1 MNYNYIWTTAAG
13 QKIHIDDMTESHAK
27 NVLKQIFRNMQRL
40 NNVDTLAQ
48 NFIKKRA
55 GFIEVNDDTPSNL
68 THEVC
73 FAGDFYEKKK
83 EVIEVD
89 GKEYILAVDEE
100 DCDYDVFSSSGMWE
114 IDDWG
119 SK

>member
-1 MNYNYIWTTAAG
+1 M
-13 QKIHIDDMTESHAK
+13 D
-27 NVLKQIFRNMQRL
+27 
-40 NNVDTLAQ
+40 AQ

-55 GFIEVNDDTPSNL
+55 GFIEVNDDTPFNL
-68 THEVC
+68 THELC
-73 FAGDFYEKKK
+73 FAGEFFHERK

-89 GKEYILAVDEE
+89 GKEYILAVEDEE
-100 DCDYDVFSSSGMWE
+100 DMWD

>member
-1 MNYNYIWTTAAG
+1 MNYI
-13 QKIHIDDMTESHAK
+13 
-27 NVLKQIFRNMQRL
+27 
-40 NNVDTLAQ
+40 Q

-55 GFIEVNDDTPSNL
+55 GFIEINDDTPSNL

-73 FAGDFYEKKK
+73 FDGDWPMAFKK

-89 GKEYILAVDEE
+89 GKEYLLAVDDEE
-100 DCDYDVFSSSGMWE
+100 DMWD

>member
-1 MNYNYIWTTAAG
+1 MNY
-13 QKIHIDDMTESHAK
+13 
-27 NVLKQIFRNMQRL
+27 V
-40 NNVDTLAQ
+40 Q

-55 GFIEVNDDTPSNL
+55 GFIEVNDDTPFNL
-68 THEVC
+68 THELC
-73 FAGDFYEKKK
+73 FAGEFYHERK

-89 GKEYILAVDEE
+89 GKEYILAVEDEE
-100 DCDYDVFSSSGMWE
+100 DMWD

>member
-1 MNYNYIWTTAAG
+1 M
-13 QKIHIDDMTESHAK
+13 D
-27 NVLKQIFRNMQRL
+27 
-40 NNVDTLAQ
+40 AQ

-55 GFIEVNDDTPSNL
+55 GFIEVNDDTPFNL
-68 THEVC
+68 TPELC
-73 FAGDFYEKKK
+73 FAGEFFHERK

-89 GKEYILAVDEE
+89 GKEYILAVLDEE
-100 DCDYDVFSSSGMWE
+100 DYESSGMWE

>member
-1 MNYNYIWTTAAG
+1 M
-13 QKIHIDDMTESHAK
+13 D
-27 NVLKQIFRNMQRL
+27 
-40 NNVDTLAQ
+40 AQ

-55 GFIEVNDDTPSNL
+55 GFIEVNDDTPFNL
-68 THEVC
+68 THELC
-73 FAGDFYEKKK
+73 FAGEFFHERK

-89 GKEYILAVDEE
+89 GKEYILAVESDMFDEE
-100 DCDYDVFSSSGMWE
+100 NMWD